1 MMKTNRKR
9 PAAEKPF
16 VRFPLLAIL
25 AVGVFLAGSGGIR
38 GADAHGAAS
47 QPTIRLFPTTVVE
60 NIKQTGDTARA
71 MEEGLQDVVRELE
84 QQMNLY
90 SQSKCEGSEGDPGC
104 EEIVRQMGSKYLDML
119 NRMESQLPNME
130 QSVRITRDS
139 MEKRIRQELGR
150 KLTPRG
156 LQQMLDGSTV
166 PDIHGPEKIRSGK
179 LSDKF
184 RQYYRLVAMGSRTG
198 TKGSLA
204 AVASEIYLD
213 SQDVLDLITLTR
225 DEIGRSKLVIELNQI
240 YGLVTPEMF
249 KMVAGVKEVIFG
261 ESADEEGIPGP
272 PPGSVKQAYR
282 SPLEM

>member
-1 MMKTNRKR
+1 MNRNMKRS
-9 PAAEKPF
+9 AAEKALT
-16 VRFPLLAIL
+16 RFPLLAIL
-25 AVGVFLAGSGGIR
+25 AIGVFLTGPAGIGGTHVY
-38 GADAHGAAS
+38 GATS

-84 QQMNLY
+84 QQMILY
-90 SQSKCEGSEGDPGC
+90 SQSKCEGSDGDPGC
-104 EEIVRQMGSKYLDML
+104 DEIVRQMGRKYLDML

-150 KLTPRG
+150 KMTPRG
-156 LQQMLDGSTV
+156 LQQMLDGSV
-166 PDIHGPEKIRSGK
+166 GPGAKGTGKIRSGK

-184 RQYYRLVAMGSRTG
+184 RQYYKLVAMGSRTG

-261 ESADEEGIPGP
+261 ESGDEEGIPGP
-272 PPGSVKQAYR
+272 PPGSIRQAYK